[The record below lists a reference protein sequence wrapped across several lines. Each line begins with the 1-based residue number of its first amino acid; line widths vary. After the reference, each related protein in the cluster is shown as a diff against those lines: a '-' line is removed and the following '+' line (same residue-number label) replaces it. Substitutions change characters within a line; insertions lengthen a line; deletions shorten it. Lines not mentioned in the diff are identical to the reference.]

1 MDHIQI
7 DINNNLAGQE
17 VDFEEKLKNLPLKP
31 GVYQFKNDLNK
42 VIYIGKAINLRNR
55 VRSYFQDRAALNPKN
70 RMLVSKIRNIEIIVT
85 DNEVEALILE
95 SNLIKSLKPRYNVL
109 LKDDKSFPYIRITNE
124 PYPQVFPTR
133 KIIKDGS
140 KYFGPYTEV
149 KLMRMA
155 LKIIRDILQ
164 VRNCRYYL
172 DEEVIKLRKVK
183 LCLEYQ
189 IHKCGGPC
197 EDLVGYA
204 EYQNIIKNVIKLLN
218 GKTNDLIKMLQDEMD
233 LLASQL
239 KFEEAAVIKNKLEL
253 INFYTSRQKVV
264 FFENIDRDIFA
275 IAMEDDDA
283 CCVVLKVREGKLI
296 DKRHFYLSKIEN
308 KNDDE
313 ILEAALRGF
322 YLDNDFIPDEIFL
335 QNEIEDI
342 DIVKKWLSDKKG
354 SKVELFIPQSGEK
367 EKLVSMCKSNAK
379 YMLDELK
386 IQKMKRDSHV
396 PYSIKALQKDLS
408 LKVLP
413 VKIECFDISN
423 IQGSDSVA
431 SMVVF
436 EDGRPKKSEY
446 RKFIIKT
453 VEGPNDF
460 ESMKEVVGRRYKRLL
475 EEKKKLPGL
484 IIVDGGKGQLSSAV
498 EALDGLGIKDVQI
511 IGLAKRLEEVFFPSI
526 SEAQMLPKTSSS
538 LRLLQNIRDEAH
550 RFAIT
555 FHRERREKRIIN
567 TELEEISSI
576 GPEKARKLLSEL
588 GSVEAVKHADN
599 DALTKIVG
607 KRSAEELIEYFKN
620 KN

>member
-7 DINNNLAGQE
+7 DINNSFTGEE
-17 VDFEEKLKNLPLKP
+17 VDFEEKLKNLPLNP
-31 GVYQFKNDLNK
+31 GVYQFKNELNK
-42 VIYIGKAINLRNR
+42 VIYVGKAINLRNR
-55 VRSYFQDRAALNPKN
+55 VRSYFHDRAALNPKN
-70 RMLVSKIRNIEIIVT
+70 RVLVSKIRNIEIIVT
-85 DNEVEALILE
+85 DNEIEALILE

-172 DEEVIKLRKVK
+172 DAEVIKARKVK

-197 EDLVGYA
+197 EDLVSYE

-218 GKTNDLIKMLQDEMD
+218 GKTNDLIKDLQNEMEY
-233 LLASQL
+233 LAGQL
-239 KFEEAAVIKNKLEL
+239 KFEEASVIKNKLEL
-253 INFYTSRQKVV
+253 IDFYTSRQKVV
-264 FFENIDRDIFA
+264 FMENIDRDVFA
-275 IAMEDDDA
+275 IAIEDDDA
-283 CCVVLKVREGKLI
+283 CCVVLKIREGKLI
-296 DKRHFYLSKIEN
+296 DKRHFYMSKIEN

-322 YLDNDFIPDEIFL
+322 YLETDFIPDEIFL

-342 DIVKKWLSDKKG
+342 DIIKKWLSEKKG
-354 SKVELFIPQSGEK
+354 TKVEIHIPQSGEK
-367 EKLVSMCKSNAK
+367 EKLVSMSKSNAK

-396 PYSIKALQKDLS
+396 PYSIKALQKDLN

-413 VKIECFDISN
+413 MKVECFDISN
-423 IQGSDSVA
+423 TQGSDSVA

-453 VEGPNDF
+453 VQGPNDF
-460 ESMKEVVGRRYKRLL
+460 ESMKEVIERRYKRLL
-475 EEKKKLPGL
+475 EEKKKFPGL

-498 EALDGLGIKDVQI
+498 EALDKLGIKDIQI
-511 IGLAKRLEEVFFPSI
+511 IGLAKRLEEIFFPSI

-538 LRLLQNIRDEAH
+538 LKLLQNIRDEAH

-567 TELEEISSI
+567 TELEEIDSI

-588 GSVEAVKHADN
+588 GSVESVKHASEET
-599 DALTKIVG
+599 LIKIVG
-607 KRSAEELIEYFKN
+607 KRSADELIEYFKN